1 MRSAGLAWMLIA
13 LVLGTVSPA
22 GAQAPDLATVVLTS
36 ADVPAGL
43 RLNPDRSGPQM
54 RGGTPGY
61 QVTFEGDPL
70 SIAQA
75 GGGIVSV
82 VNLVALP
89 DNPATG
95 LDELVRGM
103 RQGLPGN
110 TVDLT
115 PPPIGEDS
123 RAFTSSLGFGPLNVN
138 IAGTAF
144 RRGAVVA
151 AVIVMG
157 AGDQVPSEAVRLA
170 QVVDGRLLRAGQ
182 P

>member
-22 GAQAPDLATVVLTS
+22 RAQAPDLATVVLTS

-70 SIAQA
+70 GIAQA

-95 LDELVRGM
+95 LDEL
-103 RQGLPGN
+103 
-110 TVDLT
+110 
-115 PPPIGEDS
+115 
-123 RAFTSSLGFGPLNVN
+123 
-138 IAGTAF
+138 
-144 RRGAVVA
+144 
-151 AVIVMG
+151 
-157 AGDQVPSEAVRLA
+157 
-170 QVVDGRLLRAGQ
+170 
-182 P
+182 

>member
-1 MRSAGLAWMLIA
+1 MRSAGLAWMVIA

-22 GAQAPDLATVVLTS
+22 VAQAPDLATVVLTA

-43 RLNPDRSGPQM
+43 RLNPDRSGPQL

-61 QVTFEGDPL
+61 QATFDGDPL
-70 SIAQA
+70 SLAQA

-89 DNPATG
+89 DDPATG

-115 PPPIGEDS
+115 PPAIGEDR
-123 RAFTSSLGFGPLNVN
+123 RAFTSSLGLGPLSVN
-138 IAGTAF
+138 IAGAAF
-144 RRGAVVA
+144 RRGSVVA
-151 AVIVMG
+151 AVVVTG
-157 AGDQVPSEAVRLA
+157 AGDRVSSEAVRLA
-170 QVVDGRLLRAGQ
+170 QIVDGRLVGASR
-182 P
+182 